1 MKLKI
6 QSLAYLL
13 FAGLI
18 GFTSCS
24 KDEETPAP
32 TITINTNSLGAD
44 QTGGSASTGTVV
56 TINLTA
62 DASEGISKLNAT
74 KTISGT
80 ETTLSGYP
88 VTSGFTSSTKHTWN
102 ATYTIVETSG
112 TVTLKFSVE
121 DKKGKLSS
129 KTFTI
134 NISDLASY
142 SAKLLGAQTNAAGSY
157 FSASTGLV
165 MTSAEANANVSAV
178 DISYA
183 ALGGSATPTLL
194 SWKWRADASTGLT
207 GTVPAGAKET
217 YFASTSLTASDFTGI
232 TSSSDAKFSGAS
244 VTASSPQFVGVET
257 NKVYAFLTAEGKK
270 GLVHVSSITAG
281 TAGSVTINVK
291 VVK

>member
-32 TITINTNSLGAD
+32 TIVINTNSLGAD
-44 QTGGSASTGTVV
+44 QTGGSTTTGTTV

-62 DASEGISKLNAT
+62 EASEGISKLNAT
-74 KTISGT
+74 KTVGGT
-80 ETTLSGYP
+80 ENTLTGYP
-88 VTSGFTSSTKHTWN
+88 VTSGFTSSTKNTWN
-102 ATYTIVETSG
+102 ATYTVVETSG
-112 TVTLKFSVE
+112 TVVLKFSVE
-121 DKKGKLSS
+121 DKKGKVSS

-134 NISDLASY
+134 NINDLSSY
-142 SAKLLGAQTNAAGSY
+142 SAKLLGAQTNSAGSY
-157 FSASTGLV
+157 FSASTGEVL
-165 MTSAEANANVSAV
+165 TSAQANANVSAV

-207 GTVPAGAKET
+207 GAVPAGAKET
-217 YFASTSLTASDFTGI
+217 YFASTSLTATDFTAI
-232 TSSSDAKFSGAS
+232 ASSSDSRFSGATVS
-244 VTASSPQFVGVET
+244 TSSPQFVGVEA

-270 GLVHVSSITAG
+270 GLVHIASISAG

-291 VVK
+291 VVN

>member
-6 QSLAYLL
+6 QSLTYLL

-32 TITINTNSLGAD
+32 TITINTNSLGSD
-44 QTGGSASTGTVV
+44 QTGGSTTTGTVV
-56 TINLTA
+56 TVNLSA
-62 DASEGISKLNAT
+62 DASEGISKLNVT
-74 KTISGT
+74 KTVSGT
-80 ETTLSGYP
+80 ESTLSGYP
-88 VTSGFTSSTKHTWN
+88 VSSGFNSSTKHTWN
-102 ATYTIVETSG
+102 ATYTVVETSG

-121 DKKGKLSS
+121 DKKGKISS

-134 NISDLASY
+134 NINDLATY

-157 FSASTGLV
+157 FSTSTGQVL
-165 MTSAEANANVSAV
+165 TSAEANANVSAV

-194 SWKWRADASTGLT
+194 SWKWRGDASTGLT
-207 GTVPAGAKET
+207 GTVPATAKET
-217 YFASTSLTASDFTGI
+217 HFAATSLTATDFTSI
-232 TSSSDAKFSGAS
+232 TSSSDSKFSGAS
-244 VTASSPQFVGVET
+244 VTTSSPQFVGVET

-270 GLVHVSSITAG
+270 GLVHIASISAG
-281 TAGSVTINVK
+281 TGGSVTINVK
-291 VVK
+291 VAN